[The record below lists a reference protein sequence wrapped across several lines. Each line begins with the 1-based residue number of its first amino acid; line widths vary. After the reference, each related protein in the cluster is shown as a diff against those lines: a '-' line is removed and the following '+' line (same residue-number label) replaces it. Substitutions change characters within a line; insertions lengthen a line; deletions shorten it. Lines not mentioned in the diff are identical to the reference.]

1 MQMIGVKYVHYATF
15 FPDPTFQLLEQQG
28 SPFKNSRFLLSDKA
42 LYSIGNPGLTI
53 VNMWK
58 NVTICGCGGS

>member
-53 VNMWK
+53 VNM
-58 NVTICGCGGS
+58 